1 MSSNLAQQYVVH
13 LDSII
18 KMYDDAYQEGNIHIP
33 ERVAYGIIARAR
45 GAVEQITG
53 RRSSYT
59 RQMLSILD
67 EEWHPSYK
75 AELITGIV
83 AALKGDLQD
92 GYLASLSELVH
103 GEVFGDF
110 LQMAEYL
117 LNEGFKDAAAV
128 IAGSTLEAHLRQLCL
143 KHGVDIEHTLPDG
156 SKRPKKASQLNQDL
170 AKVAYSQFDQKQ
182 VTAWLDLRNSAA
194 HGKYADYTDKQVEQ
208 FTEWLRHFIE
218 RNPA

>member
-1 MSSNLAQQYVVH
+1 MSTNLVQRYIVH
-13 LDSII
+13 LDSIL
-18 KMYDDAYQEGNIHIP
+18 KMYDDAYDKDSNQLP

-45 GAVEQITG
+45 DAVEKISG
-53 RRSSYT
+53 RSSSYT

-67 EEWHPSYK
+67 EEVHSSYK

-92 GYLASLSELVH
+92 GYLASSSELVH
-103 GEVFGDF
+103 GKVFGDF

-143 KHGVDIEHTLPDG
+143 KHGIDTEHISPDR
-156 SKRPKKASQLNQDL
+156 SRRPKKASQLNQDL
-170 AKVAYSQFDQKQ
+170 AKATYSQFDQKQ

-194 HGKYADYTDKQVEQ
+194 HGKYVDYTDKQVEQ
-208 FTEWLRHFIE
+208 FIEWLRHFIE
-218 RNPA
+218 RNSA